1 MKELICICCPMGCHL
16 TVDDSDRNNIVV
28 TGNTCPR
35 GERYAKD
42 EVICP
47 KRVVTSIVGV
57 AGGEINMV
65 SVKTSEAIPKDK
77 MFEALGLLDGM
88 IVNAPIEMGQVIA
101 KDVLGLGVDFVAT
114 KSVAKSKRKF
124 IVSLDQGTT
133 SSRAIVFDDYGK
145 IVSSAQK
152 EFKQIYPRAGWVE
165 HDPNDIWNSQFEVF
179 KSAIDKSG
187 VALSDISAI
196 GITNQRETAIVWD
209 KTTGKPIYNAIV
221 WQCRRTAS
229 YCDELRAKGYDE
241 LIYAKTGLTIDA
253 YFSATKLKWILD
265 NVNGARE
272 KAQKGQLLFG
282 TVDTYLMWKLSGG
295 KIHATDYTNA
305 SRTMMF
311 NIKTLEWDDELLEL
325 YSIPKSM
332 LPSVYPSSYNYGVC
346 DRDVVGEEVPICGVA
361 GDQQSAL
368 FGHLC
373 IEKGS
378 VKNTYGTGCFTL
390 MNTGSEFVTSKRG
403 LITTL
408 AASMQDGRPQYVLEG
423 SVFVGGAVLQWL
435 RDEMGLISSARE
447 ADELSAA
454 VENTNG
460 VYIVPAFVG
469 LGAPHWNANARGTV
483 VGLTR
488 GTKKEH
494 FVRAALESIA
504 YQVFDVVHAM
514 ESDIDKKITA
524 LAVDGGASVSDILM
538 KFQSDLLQAEVLR
551 PSVVETTALGVCYL
565 AGLCV
570 GVWKDVDRLRTQIG
584 KGKSF
589 KPTMDEK
596 SRYELLLGWESAVA
610 RTKYE

>member
-1 MKELICICCPMGCHL
+1 MQQNRFQK
-16 TVDDSDRNNIVV
+16 N
-28 TGNTCPR
+28 
-35 GERYAKD
+35 
-42 EVICP
+42 
-47 KRVVTSIVGV
+47 
-57 AGGEINMV
+57 
-65 SVKTSEAIPKDK
+65 
-77 MFEALGLLDGM
+77 
-88 IVNAPIEMGQVIA
+88 
-101 KDVLGLGVDFVAT
+101 
-114 KSVAKSKRKF
+114 SKKY

-133 SSRAIVFDDYGK
+133 SSRAIVFDDKGN
-145 IVSSAQK
+145 IVGVAQK

-165 HDPNDIWNSQFEVF
+165 HDPEDIWNSQIEVF
-179 KSAIDKSG
+179 KQAISKSG
-187 VALSDISAI
+187 VSLCDIAAI

-209 KTTGKPIYNAIV
+209 KTTGKPVYNAIV
-221 WQCRRTAS
+221 WQCRRTAD
-229 YCDELRAKGYDE
+229 YCDSLKAKGYDE
-241 LIYAKTGLTIDA
+241 MIYSKTGLTVDA
-253 YFSATKLKWILD
+253 YFSVTKLKWILD
-265 NVNGARE
+265 NVDGAME
-272 KAQKGQLLFG
+272 KAEKGQLLFG

-305 SRTMMF
+305 SRTMTF
-311 NIKTLEWDDELLEL
+311 NIKTLEWDEELLKL
-325 YSIPKSM
+325 FGIPKSV
-332 LPSVYPSSYNYGVC
+332 LPKVYPSSYNYGVC
-346 DRDVVGEEVPICGVA
+346 DKSVVGAEIPICGVA

-373 IEKGS
+373 VEKGS

-390 MNTGSEFVTSKRG
+390 MNTGDKFVVSKRG

-435 RDEMGLISSARE
+435 RDEMRLISSARE
-447 ADELSAA
+447 ADELSAT
-454 VENTNG
+454 VEDTNG

-469 LGAPHWNANARGTV
+469 LGAPHWDANARGTV

-514 ESDIDKKITA
+514 ESDVDKKITS

-538 KFQSDLLQAEVLR
+538 NFQADLLQADVLR
-551 PSVVETTALGVCYL
+551 PAVVETTALGVCYL

-570 GVWKDVDRLRTQIG
+570 GVWENVEQLKAQIG
-584 KGKSF
+584 KGKKFEPS
-589 KPTMDEK
+589 MDEK
-596 SRYELLLGWESAVA
+596 RRLELLLGWEGAVA